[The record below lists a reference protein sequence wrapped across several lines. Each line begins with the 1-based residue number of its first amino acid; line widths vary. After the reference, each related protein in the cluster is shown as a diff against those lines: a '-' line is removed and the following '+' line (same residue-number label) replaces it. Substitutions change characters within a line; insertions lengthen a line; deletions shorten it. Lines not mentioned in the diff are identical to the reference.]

1 MLFKDNYVDR
11 DRQTLWTLLQKEQC
25 KKYEGFGA
33 EELLKNANDTD
44 QTKLTITQQTV
55 YYWSSNSLNQIN

>member
-1 MLFKDNYVDR
+1 MVFKDNYIDR
-11 DRQTLWTLLQKEQC
+11 DRQALWALLQKEQC

-33 EELLKNANDTD
+33 EELKNANDTD
-44 QTKLTITQQTV
+44 QTKLTITQQTM